1 MSKQYFDISFYEFFL
16 ELSLNNQKSWFDENR
31 KRYENDVKQP
41 FIDFISDL
49 LVCMSKF
56 DSEYKELTAKD
67 CLFRINKDIRFSKDK
82 SPYKLHCSASLQIGG
97 RKKMW
102 PGGIY
107 IELGAEG
114 CGIYSGVYM
123 PEKDDLLMFRNN
135 IANNLNQFDKAIN
148 ESNFIKY
155 FGEVLGTK
163 NKIIDATL
171 KEAAAKQPLIFNKQ
185 FYVAHMFEPEK
196 SFDSDFIEYIIDVW
210 RSALHFNTVLAGKI
224 Q

>member
-41 FIDFISDL
+41 FINFISDL
-49 LVCMSKF
+49 LVSMSKF
-56 DSEYKELTAKD
+56 DIGYQELTAKD

-82 SPYKLHCSASLQIGG
+82 SPYKLHCSASLHIGG

-102 PGGIY
+102 PGGMY
-107 IELGAEG
+107 IELGAES

-135 IANNLNQFDKAIN
+135 IANNLHQFDIAIN
-148 ESNFIKY
+148 DSKFIKY
-155 FGEVLGTK
+155 FGEVLGSK

-185 FYVAHMFEPEK
+185 FYVAHTFEPEK
-196 SFDSDFIEYIIDVW
+196 SFDSDFINYLIDVW
-210 RSALHFNTVLAGKI
+210 RSAMQFNTVLAGKI